1 MLEKMKLW
9 NWKKI
14 GLISGIVVA
23 VLAVIYV
30 GFSIF
35 FQSHFFFRS
44 TVNGVSAS
52 AASVDTVVDR
62 LNEATKG
69 YELTIVEEDG
79 EETIFPDAID
89 LVTTA
94 DKETVSEIVK
104 KQNGFAWVKYLF
116 TDKDYQSK
124 SIVSFDEDKLK
135 EAVSGLD
142 IVTREAKTETKNAT
156 FEYSEGKNKFVIVD
170 EVYGDNVDV
179 DQLTEKAHDAI
190 MTLTSSLDVEKDK
203 LYAQPTVTA
212 DSEELKDTVD
222 SLNDKIG
229 ISITYTVG
237 DESEKIPTETIASFI
252 ICDDEGNVTYDEDAM
267 RAFIKTMESKYNT
280 AGKSKSLATS
290 YGTTVT
296 VGAGNYGWKINEDGE
311 LEQLKKDIEAGE
323 DVSRDFVYSQ
333 KAASRSGNDYG
344 NSYVEVNITA
354 QHVYLYVDGS
364 CVYDT
369 DCVTGNVSHDTIT
382 HTGAYAIAYCE
393 KDATLR
399 GANYTSKVSYW
410 MPFHNGEGLHDA
422 SWRSRFGGT
431 IYKTSGSH
439 GCVNLP
445 TSAAKTIF
453 SYVSAGFPVLVY
465 ELPGTENTKP
475 ETDLAQPVIDAINA
489 IGQVTTASGDAI
501 TAARAAYEA
510 LPADA
515 KPYVTNLSTLEAAE
529 AAFPG
534 VVNQA
539 AVDQAA
545 AQAAAADAAAQSEGS
560 TTTE

>member
-1 MLEKMKLW
+1 MLEKMKVW

-14 GLISGIVVA
+14 GIISGIAVL

-52 AASVDTVVDR
+52 AASVDTVVER
-62 LNEATKG
+62 LDEATEG

-79 EETIFPDAID
+79 EETIDPESID
-89 LVTTA
+89 LVTTVDA
-94 DKETVSEIVK
+94 DTVEALVK

-116 TDKDYQSK
+116 TDKDYESER
-124 SIVSFDEDKLK
+124 IVSFDEEKLANEIQNLELVK
-135 EAVSGLD
+135 
-142 IVTREAKTETKNAT
+142 REATTETQNAS
-156 FEYSEGKNKFVIVD
+156 FEYSDSAKKFVIVD

-179 DQLTEKAHDAI
+179 DQLTKKVSEAI
-190 MTLTSSLDVEKDK
+190 MTLEPSLDVAKDK
-203 LYAQPTVTA
+203 LYVQPTVTA

-222 SLNDKIG
+222 TLNDKIG
-229 ISITYTVG
+229 MSITYTVG
-237 DESEKIPTETIASFI
+237 DATEKVDTETIASWI
-252 ICDDEGNVTYDEDAM
+252 VADEKGEVSYDESAM
-267 RAFIKTMESKYNT
+267 REFVKTMESTYNT
-280 AGKSKSLATS
+280 VGKSKSLATS

-296 VGAGNYGWKINEDGE
+296 VAAGNYGWKIDEDGE
-311 LEQLKKDIEAGE
+311 IAQLKEDLEAGK
-323 DVSRDFVYSQ
+323 DVSRDFVYAQ

-344 NSYVEVNITA
+344 NSYVEVNVTA

-364 CVYDT
+364 CVFDT
-369 DCVTGNVSHDTIT
+369 DCVTGNVAHNTIT
-382 HTGAYAIAYCE
+382 HNGAYAIAYCE

-399 GANYTSKVSYW
+399 GANYTSEVSYW

-489 IGQVTTASGDAI
+489 IGEVTTASGDAI

-515 KPYVTNLSTLEAAE
+515 KPYVTNLGTLEAAE

-539 AVDQAA
+539 AIDQAA
-545 AQAAAADAAAQSEGS
+545 AEAAAAEASIQSEGA
-560 TTTE
+560 TE

>member
-1 MLEKMKLW
+1 MLEKMKVW

-14 GLISGIVVA
+14 GMISGIA
-23 VLAVIYV
+23 ALVLAVIYV

-52 AASVDTVVDR
+52 AASVDTVVER
-62 LNEATKG
+62 LDEATGG

-79 EETIFPDAID
+79 EETIDPESID

-94 DKETVSEIVK
+94 DADTVEALVK

-116 TDKDYQSK
+116 TDKDYESER
-124 SIVSFDEDKLK
+124 IVSFDEEKLAAEIQNLELVK
-135 EAVSGLD
+135 
-142 IVTREAKTETKNAT
+142 REATTETQNAS
-156 FEYSEGKNKFVIVD
+156 FEYSDSAKKFVIVD

-179 DQLTEKAHDAI
+179 DQLTKKVSEAI
-190 MTLTSSLDVEKDK
+190 MTLEPSLDVTKDK
-203 LYAQPTVTA
+203 LYVQPTVTA

-222 SLNDKIG
+222 TLNDKIG
-229 ISITYTVG
+229 MSITYTVG
-237 DESEKIPTETIASFI
+237 DATEKVDTETIASWI
-252 ICDDEGNVTYDEDAM
+252 VADEKGEVSYDESAM
-267 RAFIKTMESKYNT
+267 REFVKTMESTYNT
-280 AGKSKSLATS
+280 IGKSKSLATS

-296 VGAGNYGWKINEDGE
+296 VAAGNYGWKIDEDGE
-311 LEQLKKDIEAGE
+311 IAQLKEDLEAGK
-323 DVSRDFVYSQ
+323 DVSRDFVYAQ

-364 CVYDT
+364 CVFDT
-369 DCVTGNVSHDTIT
+369 DCVTGNVAHNTIT
-382 HTGAYAIAYCE
+382 HNGAYAIAYCE

-399 GANYTSKVSYW
+399 GANYTSEVSYW

-489 IGQVTTASGDAI
+489 IGEVTTGSGDAI

-515 KPYVTNLSTLEAAE
+515 KPYVTNLGTLEAAE

-539 AVDQAA
+539 AIDQAA
-545 AQAAAADAAAQSEGS
+545 AEAAAAEASIQSEGA
-560 TTTE
+560 TE

>member
-1 MLEKMKLW
+1 MLEKMKVW

-14 GLISGIVVA
+14 GIISGIA
-23 VLAVIYV
+23 ALVLAVIYI

-52 AASVDTVVDR
+52 AASVDTVVER
-62 LNEATKG
+62 LDEATEG

-79 EETIFPDAID
+79 EETIDPESID

-94 DKETVSEIVK
+94 DADTVEALVK

-116 TDKDYQSK
+116 TDKDYESER
-124 SIVSFDEDKLK
+124 IVSFDEEKLAAEIQNLELVK
-135 EAVSGLD
+135 
-142 IVTREAKTETKNAT
+142 REAKTETQNAS
-156 FEYSEGKNKFVIVD
+156 FEYSDSAKKFVIVD

-179 DQLTEKAHDAI
+179 DQLTKKVSEAI
-190 MTLTSSLDVEKDK
+190 MTLEPSLDVAKDK
-203 LYAQPTVTA
+203 LYVQPTVTA

-222 SLNDKIG
+222 TLNDKIG
-229 ISITYTVG
+229 MSITYTVG
-237 DESEKIPTETIASFI
+237 DATEKVDTETIASWI
-252 ICDDEGNVTYDEDAM
+252 VADEKGEVSYDESAM
-267 RAFIKTMESKYNT
+267 REFVKTMESTYNT
-280 AGKSKSLATS
+280 VGKSKSLATS

-296 VGAGNYGWKINEDGE
+296 VAAGNYGWKIDEDGE
-311 LEQLKKDIEAGE
+311 IAQLKEDLEAGK
-323 DVSRDFVYSQ
+323 DVSRDFVYAQ

-364 CVYDT
+364 CVFDT
-369 DCVTGNVSHDTIT
+369 DCVTGNVAHNTIT
-382 HTGAYAIAYCE
+382 HNGAYAIAYCE

-399 GANYTSKVSYW
+399 GANYTSEVSYW

-489 IGQVTTASGDAI
+489 IGEVTTASGDAI

-515 KPYVTNLSTLEAAE
+515 KPYVTNLGTLEAAE

-539 AVDQAA
+539 AIDQAA
-545 AQAAAADAAAQSEGS
+545 AEAAAAEASIQSEGA
-560 TTTE
+560 TE

>member
-1 MLEKMKLW
+1 MLEKMKVW

-14 GLISGIVVA
+14 GMISGIA
-23 VLAVIYV
+23 ALVLAVIYV

-52 AASVDTVVDR
+52 AASVDTVVER
-62 LNEATKG
+62 LDEATGG

-79 EETIFPDAID
+79 EETIDPESID

-94 DKETVSEIVK
+94 DADTVEALVK

-116 TDKDYQSK
+116 TDKDYESER
-124 SIVSFDEDKLK
+124 IVSFDEEKLAAEIQNLELVK
-135 EAVSGLD
+135 
-142 IVTREAKTETKNAT
+142 REATTETQNAS
-156 FEYSEGKNKFVIVD
+156 FEYSDSAKKFVIVD

-179 DQLTEKAHDAI
+179 DQLTKKVSEAI
-190 MTLTSSLDVEKDK
+190 MTLEPSLDVTKDK
-203 LYAQPTVTA
+203 LYVQPTVTA

-222 SLNDKIG
+222 TLNDKIG
-229 ISITYTVG
+229 MSITYTVG
-237 DESEKIPTETIASFI
+237 DATEKVDTETIASWI
-252 ICDDEGNVTYDEDAM
+252 VADEKGEVSYDESAM
-267 RAFIKTMESKYNT
+267 REFVKTMESTYNT
-280 AGKSKSLATS
+280 IGKSKSLATS

-296 VGAGNYGWKINEDGE
+296 VAAGNYGWKIDEDGE
-311 LEQLKKDIEAGE
+311 IAQLKEDLEAGK
-323 DVSRDFVYSQ
+323 DVSRDFVYAQ

-364 CVYDT
+364 CVFDT
-369 DCVTGNVSHDTIT
+369 DCVTGNVAHNTIT
-382 HTGAYAIAYCE
+382 HNGAYAIAYCE

-399 GANYTSKVSYW
+399 GANYTSEVSYW

-489 IGQVTTASGDAI
+489 IGEVTTASGDAI

-515 KPYVTNLSTLEAAE
+515 KPYVTNLGTLEAAE

-539 AVDQAA
+539 AIDQAA
-545 AQAAAADAAAQSEGS
+545 AEAAAAEASIQSEGA
-560 TTTE
+560 TE

>member
-1 MLEKMKLW
+1 MLEKMKVW

-14 GLISGIVVA
+14 GIISGIA
-23 VLAVIYV
+23 ALVLAVIYV

-52 AASVDTVVDR
+52 AASVDTVVER
-62 LNEATKG
+62 LDEATEG

-79 EETIFPDAID
+79 EETIDPESID

-94 DKETVSEIVK
+94 DADTVEALVK

-116 TDKDYQSK
+116 TDKDYESER
-124 SIVSFDEDKLK
+124 IVSFDEEKLAAEIQNLELVK
-135 EAVSGLD
+135 
-142 IVTREAKTETKNAT
+142 REATTETQNAS
-156 FEYSEGKNKFVIVD
+156 FEYSDSAKKFVIVD

-179 DQLTEKAHDAI
+179 DQLTKKASEAI
-190 MTLTSSLDVEKDK
+190 MSLEPSLDVAKDK
-203 LYAQPTVTA
+203 LYVQPTVTA

-229 ISITYTVG
+229 MSITYTVG
-237 DESEKIPTETIASFI
+237 DATEKVDTETIASWI
-252 ICDDEGNVTYDEDAM
+252 VADEKGDVSYDESAM
-267 RAFIKTMESKYNT
+267 REFVKTMESTYNT
-280 AGKSKSLATS
+280 VGKSKSLATS

-296 VGAGNYGWKINEDGE
+296 VAAGNYGWKIDEDGE
-311 LEQLKKDIEAGE
+311 IAQLKEDLEAGK
-323 DVSRDFVYSQ
+323 DVSRDFVYAQ

-364 CVYDT
+364 CVFDT
-369 DCVTGNVSHDTIT
+369 DCVTGNVAHNTIT
-382 HTGAYAIAYCE
+382 HNGAFAIAYCE

-399 GANYTSKVSYW
+399 GANYTSEVSYW

-489 IGQVTTASGDAI
+489 IGEVTTASGDAI

-515 KPYVTNLSTLEAAE
+515 KPYVTNLGTLEAAE

-539 AVDQAA
+539 AIDQAA
-545 AQAAAADAAAQSEGS
+545 AEAAAAEASIQSEGA
-560 TTTE
+560 TE

>member
-14 GLISGIVVA
+14 GIISGIVVA
-23 VLAVIYV
+23 VLAVIYL
-30 GFSIF
+30 GFSLF
-35 FQSHFFFRS
+35 FQSHFYFRS

-52 AASVDTVVDR
+52 AASVQAVVER
-62 LNEATKG
+62 LEEATDG
-69 YELTIVEEDG
+69 YELTIVDGED
-79 EETIFPDAID
+79 EETIAPEDID

-94 DKETVSEIVK
+94 DKENVTALLE
-104 KQNGFAWVKYLF
+104 KQNGFAWIKYLF
-116 TDKDYQSK
+116 KSKDYESS
-124 SIVSFDEDKLK
+124 SIVSYDEEKL
-135 EAVSGLD
+135 ASTVSTLD
-142 IVTREAKTETKNAT
+142 IVTKDYDTETQDAT
-156 FEYSEGKNKFVIVD
+156 YEYADGKYVIKD

-179 DQLTEKAHDAI
+179 EQLTSKVSEAI
-190 MTLTSSLDVEKDK
+190 MTLCPSLDVEEDN
-203 LYAQPTVTA
+203 LYAQPKVTA
-212 DSEELKDTVD
+212 DSEELKNLVK
-222 SLNDKIG
+222 SMNEKVG
-229 ISITYTVG
+229 MNITYTVG
-237 DESEKIPTETIASFI
+237 SDSYTVDADTIASWLSA
-252 ICDDEGNVTYDEDAM
+252 DEEDNITYNEDAI
-267 RAFIKTMESKYNT
+267 RSFVETMESEYNT
-280 AGKSKSLATS
+280 IGKSKSLATS
-290 YGTTVT
+290 YGSTVT
-296 VGAGNYGWKINEDGE
+296 VAAGNYGWKIDEDGE
-311 LEQLKKDIEAGE
+311 IAQLEADLDAGE
-323 DVSRDFVYSQ
+323 DVSRDFVYAQ
-333 KAASRSGNDYG
+333 TAASRDGNDYG

-354 QHVYLYVDGS
+354 QHVYLYVDGA

-382 HTGAYAIAYCE
+382 HVGAYAIAYCQ

-399 GANYTSKVSYW
+399 GDTYTSNVSYW

-453 SYVSAGFPVLVY
+453 SYVSAGFPVLIY
-465 ELPGTENTKP
+465 ELDGTENTKP

-489 IGQVTTASGDAI
+489 IGEVTSSSGDAI

-529 AAFPG
+529 AAYPD
-534 VVNQA
+534 VVSQA
-539 AVDQAA
+539 QADAA
-545 AQAAAADAAAQSEGS
+545 AAEQAAAAEPAAE
-560 TTTE
+560 

>member
-1 MLEKMKLW
+1 MLEKMKVW

-14 GLISGIVVA
+14 GIISGIA
-23 VLAVIYV
+23 ALVLAVIYV

-52 AASVDTVVDR
+52 AASVDTVVER
-62 LNEATKG
+62 LDEATEG

-79 EETIFPDAID
+79 EETIDPESID

-94 DKETVSEIVK
+94 DADTVEALVK

-116 TDKDYQSK
+116 TDKDYESER
-124 SIVSFDEDKLK
+124 IVSFDEEKLAAEIQNLELVK
-135 EAVSGLD
+135 
-142 IVTREAKTETKNAT
+142 REATTETQNAS
-156 FEYSEGKNKFVIVD
+156 FEYSDSAKKFVIVD

-179 DQLTEKAHDAI
+179 DQLTKKASEAI
-190 MTLTSSLDVEKDK
+190 MSLEPSLDVAKDK
-203 LYAQPTVTA
+203 LYVQPTVTA

-229 ISITYTVG
+229 MSITYTVG
-237 DESEKIPTETIASFI
+237 DATEKVDTETIASWI
-252 ICDDEGNVTYDEDAM
+252 VADEKGDVSYDESAM
-267 RAFIKTMESKYNT
+267 REFVKTMESTYNT
-280 AGKSKSLATS
+280 VGKSKSLATS

-296 VGAGNYGWKINEDGE
+296 VAAGNYGWKIDEDGE
-311 LEQLKKDIEAGE
+311 IAQLKEDLEAGK
-323 DVSRDFVYSQ
+323 DVSRDFVYAQ

-364 CVYDT
+364 CVFDT
-369 DCVTGNVSHDTIT
+369 DCVTGNVAHNTIT
-382 HTGAYAIAYCE
+382 HNGAYAIAYCE

-399 GANYTSKVSYW
+399 GANYTSEVSYW

-489 IGQVTTASGDAI
+489 IGEVTTASGDAI

-515 KPYVTNLSTLEAAE
+515 KPYVTNLGTLEAAE

-539 AVDQAA
+539 AIDQAA
-545 AQAAAADAAAQSEGS
+545 AEAAAAEASIQSEGA
-560 TTTE
+560 TE

>member
-1 MLEKMKLW
+1 MLEKMKVW

-14 GLISGIVVA
+14 GIISGIAVL

-52 AASVDTVVDR
+52 AASVDTVVER
-62 LNEATKG
+62 LDEATEG

-79 EETIFPDAID
+79 EETIDPESID

-94 DKETVSEIVK
+94 DADTVEALVK

-116 TDKDYQSK
+116 TDKDYESER
-124 SIVSFDEDKLK
+124 IVSFDEEKLANEIQNLELVK
-135 EAVSGLD
+135 
-142 IVTREAKTETKNAT
+142 REATTETQNAS
-156 FEYSEGKNKFVIVD
+156 FEYSDSAKKFVIVD

-179 DQLTEKAHDAI
+179 DQLTKKVSEAI
-190 MTLTSSLDVEKDK
+190 MTLEPSLDVAKDK
-203 LYAQPTVTA
+203 LYVQPTVTA

-222 SLNDKIG
+222 TLNDKIG
-229 ISITYTVG
+229 MSITYTVG
-237 DESEKIPTETIASFI
+237 DATEKVDTETIASWI
-252 ICDDEGNVTYDEDAM
+252 VADEKGEVSYDESAM
-267 RAFIKTMESKYNT
+267 REFVKTMESTYNT
-280 AGKSKSLATS
+280 VGKSKSLATS

-296 VGAGNYGWKINEDGE
+296 VAAGNYGWKIDEDGE
-311 LEQLKKDIEAGE
+311 IAQLKEDLEAGK
-323 DVSRDFVYSQ
+323 DVSRDFVYAQ

-344 NSYVEVNITA
+344 NSYVEVNVTA

-364 CVYDT
+364 CVFDT
-369 DCVTGNVSHDTIT
+369 DCVTGNVAHNTIT
-382 HTGAYAIAYCE
+382 HNGAYAIAYCE

-399 GANYTSKVSYW
+399 GANYTSEVSYW

-489 IGQVTTASGDAI
+489 IGEVTTASGDAI

-515 KPYVTNLSTLEAAE
+515 KPYVTNLGTLEAAE

-539 AVDQAA
+539 AIDQAA
-545 AQAAAADAAAQSEGS
+545 AEAAAAEASIQSEGA
-560 TTTE
+560 TE

>member
-1 MLEKMKLW
+1 MLEKMKVW

-14 GLISGIVVA
+14 GIISGIA
-23 VLAVIYV
+23 ALVLAVIYV

-52 AASVDTVVDR
+52 AASVDTVVER
-62 LNEATKG
+62 LDEATEG

-79 EETIFPDAID
+79 EETIDPESID

-94 DKETVSEIVK
+94 DADTVEALVK

-116 TDKDYQSK
+116 TDKDYESER
-124 SIVSFDEDKLK
+124 IVSFDEEKLAAEIQNLELVK
-135 EAVSGLD
+135 
-142 IVTREAKTETKNAT
+142 REAKTETQNAS
-156 FEYSEGKNKFVIVD
+156 FEYSDSAKKFVIVD

-179 DQLTEKAHDAI
+179 DQLTKKVSEAI
-190 MTLTSSLDVEKDK
+190 MTLEPSLDVAKDK
-203 LYAQPTVTA
+203 LYVQPTVTA

-222 SLNDKIG
+222 TLNDKIG
-229 ISITYTVG
+229 MSITYTVG
-237 DESEKIPTETIASFI
+237 DATEKVDTETIASWI
-252 ICDDEGNVTYDEDAM
+252 VADEKGEVSYDESAM
-267 RAFIKTMESKYNT
+267 REFVKTMESTYNT
-280 AGKSKSLATS
+280 VGKSKSLATS

-296 VGAGNYGWKINEDGE
+296 VAAGNYGWKIDEDGE
-311 LEQLKKDIEAGE
+311 IAQLKEDLEAGK
-323 DVSRDFVYSQ
+323 DVSRDFVYAQ

-364 CVYDT
+364 CVFDT
-369 DCVTGNVSHDTIT
+369 DCVTGNVAHNTIT
-382 HTGAYAIAYCE
+382 HNGAYAIAYCE

-399 GANYTSKVSYW
+399 GANYTSEVSYW

-489 IGQVTTASGDAI
+489 IGEVTTASGDAI

-515 KPYVTNLSTLEAAE
+515 KPYVTNLGTLEAAE

-539 AVDQAA
+539 AIDQAA
-545 AQAAAADAAAQSEGS
+545 AEAAAAEASIQSEGA
-560 TTTE
+560 TE

>member
-1 MLEKMKLW
+1 MLEKMKVW

-14 GLISGIVVA
+14 GIISGIA
-23 VLAVIYV
+23 ALVLAVIYV

-52 AASVDTVVDR
+52 AASVDTVVER
-62 LNEATKG
+62 LDEATEG

-79 EETIFPDAID
+79 EETIDPESID

-94 DKETVSEIVK
+94 DADTVEALVK

-116 TDKDYQSK
+116 TDKDYESER
-124 SIVSFDEDKLK
+124 IVSFDEEKLANEIQNLELVK
-135 EAVSGLD
+135 
-142 IVTREAKTETKNAT
+142 REAKTETQNAS
-156 FEYSEGKNKFVIVD
+156 FEYSDSAKKFVIVD

-179 DQLTEKAHDAI
+179 DQLTKKVSEAI
-190 MTLTSSLDVEKDK
+190 MTLEPSLDVTKDK
-203 LYAQPTVTA
+203 LYVQPTVTA

-222 SLNDKIG
+222 TLNDKIG
-229 ISITYTVG
+229 MSITYTVG
-237 DESEKIPTETIASFI
+237 DATEKVDTETIASWI
-252 ICDDEGNVTYDEDAM
+252 VADEKGEVSYDESAM
-267 RAFIKTMESKYNT
+267 REFVKTMESTYNT
-280 AGKSKSLATS
+280 VGKSKSLATS

-296 VGAGNYGWKINEDGE
+296 VAAGNYGWKIDEDGE
-311 LEQLKKDIEAGE
+311 IAQLKEDLEAGK
-323 DVSRDFVYSQ
+323 DVSRDFVYAQ

-369 DCVTGNVSHDTIT
+369 DCVTGNVAHNTIT
-382 HTGAYAIAYCE
+382 HNGAYAIAYCE

-399 GANYTSKVSYW
+399 GANYTSEVSYW

-489 IGQVTTASGDAI
+489 IGEVTTASGDAI

-515 KPYVTNLSTLEAAE
+515 KPYVTNLGTLEAAE

-539 AVDQAA
+539 AIDQAA
-545 AQAAAADAAAQSEGS
+545 AEAAAAEASIQSEGA
-560 TTTE
+560 TE

>member
-1 MLEKMKLW
+1 MLEKMKVW

-14 GLISGIVVA
+14 GIISGIA
-23 VLAVIYV
+23 ALVLAVIYV

-52 AASVDTVVDR
+52 AASVDTVVER
-62 LNEATKG
+62 LDEATEG

-79 EETIFPDAID
+79 EETIDPESID

-94 DKETVSEIVK
+94 DADTVEALVK

-116 TDKDYQSK
+116 TDKDYESER
-124 SIVSFDEDKLK
+124 IVSFDEEKLAAEIQNLELVK
-135 EAVSGLD
+135 
-142 IVTREAKTETKNAT
+142 REATTETQNAS
-156 FEYSEGKNKFVIVD
+156 FEYSDSAKKFVIVD

-179 DQLTEKAHDAI
+179 DQLTKKASEAI
-190 MTLTSSLDVEKDK
+190 MSLEPSLDVAKDK
-203 LYAQPTVTA
+203 LYVQPTVTA

-229 ISITYTVG
+229 MSITYTVG
-237 DESEKIPTETIASFI
+237 DATEKVDTETIASWI
-252 ICDDEGNVTYDEDAM
+252 VADEKGDVSYDESAM
-267 RAFIKTMESKYNT
+267 REFVKTMESTYNT
-280 AGKSKSLATS
+280 VGKSKSLATS

-296 VGAGNYGWKINEDGE
+296 VAAGNYGWKIDEDGE
-311 LEQLKKDIEAGE
+311 IAQLKEDLEAGK
-323 DVSRDFVYSQ
+323 DVSRDFVYAQ

-364 CVYDT
+364 CVFDT
-369 DCVTGNVSHDTIT
+369 DCVTGNVAHNTIT
-382 HTGAYAIAYCE
+382 HCGAYAIAYCE

-399 GANYTSKVSYW
+399 GANYTSEVSYW

-489 IGQVTTASGDAI
+489 IGEVTTASGDAI

-515 KPYVTNLSTLEAAE
+515 KPYVTNLGTLEAAE

-539 AVDQAA
+539 AIDQAA
-545 AQAAAADAAAQSEGS
+545 AEAAAAEASIQSEGA
-560 TTTE
+560 TE

>member
-1 MLEKMKLW
+1 MLEKMKVW

-14 GLISGIVVA
+14 GIISGIA
-23 VLAVIYV
+23 ALVLAVIYV

-52 AASVDTVVDR
+52 AASVDTVVER
-62 LNEATKG
+62 LDEATEG

-79 EETIFPDAID
+79 EETIDPESID

-94 DKETVSEIVK
+94 DADTVEALVK

-116 TDKDYQSK
+116 TDKDYESER
-124 SIVSFDEDKLK
+124 IVSFDEEKLAAEIQNLELVK
-135 EAVSGLD
+135 
-142 IVTREAKTETKNAT
+142 REATTETQNAS
-156 FEYSEGKNKFVIVD
+156 FEYSDSAKKFVIVD

-179 DQLTEKAHDAI
+179 DQLTKKASEAI
-190 MTLTSSLDVEKDK
+190 MSLEPSLDVAKDK
-203 LYAQPTVTA
+203 LYVQPTVTA

-229 ISITYTVG
+229 MSITYTVG
-237 DESEKIPTETIASFI
+237 DATEKVDTETIASWI
-252 ICDDEGNVTYDEDAM
+252 VADEKGDVSYDESAM
-267 RAFIKTMESKYNT
+267 REFVKTMESTYNT
-280 AGKSKSLATS
+280 VGKSKSLATS

-296 VGAGNYGWKINEDGE
+296 VAAGNYGWKIDEDGE
-311 LEQLKKDIEAGE
+311 IAQLKEDLEAGK
-323 DVSRDFVYSQ
+323 DVSRDFVYAQ

-364 CVYDT
+364 CVFDT
-369 DCVTGNVSHDTIT
+369 DCVTGNVAHNTIT
-382 HTGAYAIAYCE
+382 HNGAYAIAYCE

-399 GANYTSKVSYW
+399 GANYTSEVSYW

-431 IYKTSGSH
+431 LYKTSGSH

-445 TSAAKTIF
+445 TSAGKTIF

-489 IGQVTTASGDAI
+489 IGEVTTASGDAI

-515 KPYVTNLSTLEAAE
+515 KPYVTNLGTLEAAE

-539 AVDQAA
+539 AIDQAA
-545 AQAAAADAAAQSEGS
+545 AEAAAADASIQSEGV
-560 TTTE
+560 TE